1 MANLTSGIIILSDSE
16 ANFYPLAIDLEKNR
30 NFKMNFRVQFKI
42 QTMNETFLTVLVG
55 LSLAS
60 MLSLYILAVVDVH
73 KRNFR
78 TLSERGRWLA
88 IIWLL
93 PLVGSAF
100 YLLRGRKTGIRK

>member
-1 MANLTSGIIILSDSE
+1 VRRE
-16 ANFYPLAIDLEKNR
+16 ANFYLVMINLKKNVILEWTSGFNIKNTI
-30 NFKMNFRVQFKI
+30 MNDMLLS
-42 QTMNETFLTVLVG
+42 TLVG

-73 KRNFR
+73 KRNFK

-100 YLLRGRKTGIRK
+100 YLLQGRKTGIRK

>member
-1 MANLTSGIIILSDSE
+1 MNDMLLS
-16 ANFYPLAIDLEKNR
+16 
-30 NFKMNFRVQFKI
+30 
-42 QTMNETFLTVLVG
+42 TLVG

-73 KRNFR
+73 KRNFK

-100 YLLRGRKTGIRK
+100 YLLQGRKTGIRK